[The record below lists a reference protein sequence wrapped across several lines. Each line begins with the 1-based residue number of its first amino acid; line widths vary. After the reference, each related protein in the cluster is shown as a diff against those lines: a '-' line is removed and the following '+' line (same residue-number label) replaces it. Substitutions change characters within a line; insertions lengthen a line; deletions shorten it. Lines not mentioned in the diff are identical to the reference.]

1 LKKKYQIRVLG
12 QDISVLSDSGDEH
25 VEAVV
30 SYVNDKVS
38 EIQKSTK
45 AINILQVAVLAALN
59 IADEY
64 FKLLGEKEGI
74 CHQMESKSE
83 QLIHLINEIR
93 QQTIIPC
100 DVRD

>member
-30 SYVNDKVS
+30 SYVNDKVA
-38 EIQKSTK
+38 EIQKNTK

-59 IADEY
+59 VADEY
-64 FKLLGEKEGI
+64 FKLQGEKEDI
-74 CHQMESKSE
+74 CHQMESRSE
-83 QLIHLINEIR
+83 QLIHLINELR
-93 QQTIIPC
+93 Q
-100 DVRD
+100 

>member
-30 SYVNDKVS
+30 FYVNDKVA

-45 AINILQVAVLAALN
+45 AINVLQVAVLAALN

-64 FKLLGEKEGI
+64 FKLQGEKEDI
-74 CHQMESKSE
+74 CHQMESRSE
-83 QLIHLINEIR
+83 QLIHLINELR
-93 QQTIIPC
+93 Q
-100 DVRD
+100 

>member
-1 LKKKYQIRVLG
+1 MKKKYQIRVLG

-64 FKLLGEKEGI
+64 FKLQGEKEDI
-74 CHQMESKSE
+74 CHQMESRSE
-83 QLIHLINEIR
+83 QLIHLINELR
-93 QQTIIPC
+93 Q
-100 DVRD
+100 

>member
-64 FKLLGEKEGI
+64 FKLQGEKEDI
-74 CHQMESKSE
+74 CHQMESRSE
-83 QLIHLINEIR
+83 QLIHLINELR
-93 QQTIIPC
+93 Q
-100 DVRD
+100 